1 MLHDIIVDT
10 NPFFSVLQLLSV
22 EDAMD
27 NQIKAL
33 RQSRGISQQKCADDL
48 GISMRTLQRYE
59 KGETENLTHFMKLAD
74 YLHVDLEVL
83 LQTSESKG
91 D

>member
-1 MLHDIIVDT
+1 M
-10 NPFFSVLQLLSV
+10 
-22 EDAMD
+22 E

-33 RQSRGISQQKCADDL
+33 RKSRRISQQKCADDL

-59 KGETENLTHFMKLAD
+59 KGETENLTHFIKLAD

-83 LQTSESKG
+83 LCTSENGGNNEQTK
-91 D
+91 